1 MAEARTFKSEEMIM
15 TDVIVGR
22 LCYRLFD
29 NMYSTQ
35 YKPLVERYKV
45 KTYRKRVIYDKDLSE
60 KENEEIVP

>member
-1 MAEARTFKSEEMIM
+1 MIM

-35 YKPLVERYKV
+35 YKPLVQRYKV